1 MNLAWILA
9 LSIALGADAFSLAL
23 AIGLTGIGKRMTLRL
38 SVVVAIFHV
47 FMPLTGILI
56 GQALGMVIGQL
67 AKGVGALVL
76 FWLGGRMLYNVWR
89 PAPQSFPLSRAR
101 EVLKRTQLPSGIS
114 LQGMGVYALAASVSL
129 DALSVGFSLGVV
141 ESSIP
146 LTVTVMGIVA
156 GVMMGSGLLLGRF
169 AGARIGQR
177 AEAVGGIILV
187 VIGIKM
193 MY

>member
-1 MNLAWILA
+1 MDLAWILA

-38 SVVVAIFHV
+38 STVVAIFHV

-89 PAPQSFPLSRAR
+89 PAPQSFPLSGAR
-101 EVLKRTQLPSGIS
+101 KVLKRTQLPSGIS
-114 LQGMGVYALAASVSL
+114 LKGMGVYALAASVSL

-146 LTVTVMGIVA
+146 FTVTVMGIVA

-169 AGARIGQR
+169 VGAWIGQR
-177 AEAVGGIILV
+177 AEAVGGVILV

-193 MY
+193 MF

>member
-1 MNLAWILA
+1 MDLAWILA

-38 SVVVAIFHV
+38 SAVVAIFHV
-47 FMPLTGILI
+47 FMPLAGILI

-114 LQGMGVYALAASVSL
+114 LKGMGVYALAASVSL
-129 DALSVGFSLGVV
+129 DALSVGFSLGIV

-146 LTVTVMGIVA
+146 FTVTVMGIVA

-169 AGARIGQR
+169 VGARIGQR
-177 AEAVGGIILV
+177 AEAVGGVILV

-193 MY
+193 MF